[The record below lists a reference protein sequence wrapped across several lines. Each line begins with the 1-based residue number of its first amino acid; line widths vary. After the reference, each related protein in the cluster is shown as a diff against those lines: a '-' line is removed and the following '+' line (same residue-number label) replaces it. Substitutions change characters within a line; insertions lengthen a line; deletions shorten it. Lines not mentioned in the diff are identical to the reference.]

1 VNAVKTIARAIGEHP
16 WSSLQDLLLVSG
28 AMLGATII
36 ALEYDLF
43 RFAGH
48 LTAEQQ
54 RITLAE
60 LIFLSAL
67 LVIGIVAFIVR
78 RLYEARR
85 DTLLRLERELDTERL
100 RNEASRDPL
109 TSLPNR
115 RSMLTALDE
124 ATSGP
129 SQNGR
134 HHAFFLL
141 DLNGFK
147 RINDDHGHAVGDRVL
162 RVVAE
167 RFKAASRP
175 VDLLARLGG
184 DEFAVLAYDVDRR
197 GAAAIGD
204 RFIASLSSPITTD
217 RASHAIGVSIG
228 VALIPDDGIA
238 VEEIV
243 ADADFAMYQAKAQRQ
258 SAVVFCQGLVGE
270 TGHDDK
276 ATSRA

>member
-1 VNAVKTIARAIGEHP
+1 MKKTIVRAIGEHP

-28 AMLGATII
+28 AMLGATI
-36 ALEYDLF
+36 DLF
-43 RFAGH
+43 RYAGH

-54 RITLAE
+54 RISLAE
-60 LIFLSAL
+60 LLFLSVL

-115 RSMLTALDE
+115 RSMLTALAE

-134 HHAFFLL
+134 YHAFFLL

-162 RVVAE
+162 RIVAE

-184 DEFAVLAYDVDRR
+184 DEFAVLAYDVDRPD
-197 GAAAIGD
+197 AAAIGD

-217 RASHAIGVSIG
+217 RAWHSIGASIG
-228 VALIPDDGIA
+228 VALIRDDGIA

-243 ADADFAMYQAKAQRQ
+243 ADADFAMYQAKAQSQ
-258 SAVVFCQGLVGE
+258 SAVVFCQGLLGE